1 MPQYTIWFSETYTNK
16 GWYNADNLEQAKE
29 IANKL
34 ELGEITFDDLT
45 GWGYKDKGYE
55 LDVDTVSI
63 EEI

>member
-34 ELGEITFDDLT
+34 ELGEITFDDLQ

-55 LDVDTVSI
+55 LDVDTVSV